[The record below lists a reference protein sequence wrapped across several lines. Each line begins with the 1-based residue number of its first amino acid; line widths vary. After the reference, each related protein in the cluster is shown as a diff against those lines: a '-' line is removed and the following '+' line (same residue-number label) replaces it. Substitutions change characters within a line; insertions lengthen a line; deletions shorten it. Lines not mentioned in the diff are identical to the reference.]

1 MLDERQVS
9 SLRFRLDLSRPIYEQ
24 ILEQMSSAIARG
36 DFALGEKIPSVREMA
51 QALRVTP
58 NTVMHAY
65 QEMEREGLT
74 ETRRGQGTFITTSR
88 ERVDQF
94 RTELAHRVM
103 EEFLQKMKSLGYS
116 WEDILND
123 LQAKRVGDVDP

>member
-1 MLDERQVS
+1 MLDERQVG

-36 DFALGEKIPSVREMA
+36 DIPLGEKIPSVREMA

-74 ETRRGQGTFITTSR
+74 ETRRGQGTFITTSQ
-88 ERVDQF
+88 ERVEQF

-103 EEFLQKMKSLGYS
+103 EEFLQKMRSLGYS
-116 WEDILND
+116 WEDILKY
-123 LQAKRVGDVDP
+123 LQAKRGGDSDP